1 MIHTLYSNS
10 YEVLRAVLL
19 SNIERLRFR
28 PEASELGADA
38 LFEGVFDR
46 VPVIIPSKAVETD
59 LTRAIAREEQICAS
73 MQFMFLSQWLG
84 FFSKEPLANVVGNEA
99 DWMVWEI
106 LRKTG
111 PGSFREEMK
120 AKTVRL
126 EDCLRGR
133 TVEEVF
139 SLAQRICS
147 VFVSY
152 ASYRLDWVL
161 EWLGLHQERL
171 TLTEEMQDERR
182 RMEADPDFVWQRELW
197 KRLAENPRWRG
208 RQFLETLP
216 ETLESLAGAPKELR
230 ELDLGHGRTVPL
242 PNALHVFMPFVVPPL
257 MLPVLKAFAHSGRDV
272 WLYLLNPSS
281 EYWFDLVPKRLFNW
295 KEKGDGHRE
304 IGHPILAD
312 NGRSVRA
319 NIDRLW
325 RFTEEDIRETLLSGP
340 SENAHANDSAMEPR
354 ERRILASRDI
364 LRDYQLSPKNITV
377 DMKVDAESIYL
388 EANEPT
394 LLRRIQDSI
403 LKLDPDLSQF
413 EEKAVREED
422 ESLRFVCAPTAV
434 RELEGLADWLQAQF
448 RKRRDLRPEDVLVVT
463 PDISASAPLIDQVFG
478 SLPAGRRID
487 YRITGALMASEDAPL
502 EALSGLANLLTG
514 RMKRGDFL
522 AWLSLPLI
530 SRRFGFEADDLET
543 LSAWLASAGFEFGL
557 SDGHLLSLDA
567 ETFRHVRESTLSRAL
582 ERLAL
587 GVMLPGGVR
596 KPFLDVLPR
605 EGVEARGWSTAA
617 ERPELLNALS
627 TIYAALEKL
636 RREAEDADAASS
648 GDQNERGPR
657 RWTRWISEAL
667 ECFFPRETPQE
678 NWQSLRAGAEAL
690 AIEIEAAENPDEGA
704 PEVPF
709 RLFMSALRD
718 RLAGAQP
725 GGRPGSGVTFTGM
738 QQLRGLPYK
747 VIVICGLNDD
757 SRFPGSSHAEEFDL
771 MARFPRRG
779 DRDSRHDNRNIF
791 LDLLLAARETFLISY
806 AGGVS
811 DAERKEPSIVAQE
824 LREWILSFAENREER
839 RQWAGMLT
847 RTLALTGF
855 SPNAFRDLQGDWR
868 STDADLLTALRDAAK
883 ENWRKKELPFED
895 AARPLPEAGDQV
907 PFTTLWKF
915 WRDPANSVLKEN
927 GIGIDDGEED
937 EEVPLVP
944 SAGGLSFWKRTDE
957 ALRAFFAGESEDD
970 VRRRWALNPGL
981 GARGVREWAL
991 EEDLAI
997 ALALFDCFD
1006 HAMKNTTEVAPQ
1018 MITADLPGLSWKI
1031 SMQTSD
1037 LRKHGETGNLLFA
1050 PVTAS
1055 AVTGSRGQ
1063 RAAWEFLVMRAAGL
1077 EVNGCLV
1084 SREKEKDEYIPV
1096 ISALAPITADA
1107 AARILAVLGRLW
1119 EASLSGNTT
1128 VARAPFEGKGAE
1140 DESHA
1145 NLIAFRGKKLAEAEK
1160 RLKKAADLLQKL
1172 YARVDGEVLAHE
1184 FEALLVEHEIGGDQ
1198 K

>member
-19 SNIERLRFR
+19 NNIERLRFR

-120 AKTVRL
+120 ARTVRL

-133 TVEEVF
+133 TEEEVF
-139 SLAQRICS
+139 SLAQRVCS

-161 EWLGLHQERL
+161 EWLGLHQEQL
-171 TLTEEMQDERR
+171 ILTEEMQDERR
-182 RMEADPDFVWQRELW
+182 RMEADPDFVWQRALW
-197 KRLAENPRWRG
+197 QRLADNPSWRG
-208 RQFLETLP
+208 RRFLETLP
-216 ETLESLAGAPKELR
+216 ETLESLAGAPRDLR

-340 SENAHANDSAMEPR
+340 SGSAHADDSAMEPR
-354 ERRILASRDI
+354 ERRMLSARDI

-448 RKRRDLRPEDVLVVT
+448 RKRNNLRPEDVLVAT

-478 SLPAGRRID
+478 SLPAGRRIE

-530 SRRFGFEADDLET
+530 SRRFGFEVDDLET
-543 LSAWLASAGFEFGL
+543 LSAWLSSAGYEFGL
-557 SDGHLLSLDA
+557 SDGHLLSLDE

-587 GVMLPGGVR
+587 GAMLPGGVR

-636 RREAEDADAASS
+636 RREAEGADA
-648 GDQNERGPR
+648 GDSAETDESVEKGPR
-657 RWTRWISEAL
+657 RWMRWISEAL
-667 ECFFPRETPQE
+667 EYFFPRETPQE
-678 NWQSLRAGAEAL
+678 NWQSLRAGAESL
-690 AIEIEAAENPDEGA
+690 AAEIEAAADPDDGA

-709 RLFMSALRD
+709 RLFMSALGD

-747 VIVICGLNDD
+747 VIVIVGLNDD

-791 LDLLLAARETFLISY
+791 LDLLLAARETFIISY

-811 DAERKEPSIVAQE
+811 EAERKEPSIVAQE

-839 RQWAGMLT
+839 RQWGAMLT

-855 SPNAFRDLQGDWR
+855 SPNAFRTHQGDWR
-868 STDADLLTALRDAAK
+868 STDADLLRALREAASDDWSRK
-883 ENWRKKELPFED
+883 EIPFED
-895 AARPLPEAGDQV
+895 AARTLPEAGDQV

-915 WRDPANSVLKEN
+915 WRDPADSVLKAN
-927 GIGIDDGEED
+927 GIRIDDEEED
-937 EEVPLVP
+937 EEVPVVP
-944 SAGGLSFWKRTDE
+944 STGGLSFWKRIDE
-957 ALRAFFAGESEDD
+957 ALRAFFSGESEDD
-970 VRRRWALNPGL
+970 VRRRWNLNPEL

-997 ALALFDCFD
+997 AAALFDCFD
-1006 HAMKNTTEVAPQ
+1006 RAMKNTTGVDPM
-1018 MITADLPGLSWKI
+1018 MISADLPGLSWKI

-1037 LRKHGETGNLLFA
+1037 LRKRGETGDLLFV
-1050 PVTAS
+1050 PVSAS
-1055 AVTGSRGQ
+1055 SKTGSRGQ

-1077 EVNGCLV
+1077 DVNGCLV
-1084 SREKEKDEYIPV
+1084 SREKKEKEGNVP
-1096 ISALAPITADA
+1096 AITALSPIPANA

-1119 EASLSGNTT
+1119 ETSLSGNTT
-1128 VARAPFEGKGAE
+1128 VARAPFEGAGKGAG

-1145 NLIAFRGKKLAEAEK
+1145 NLIAFRGKELAKAEE
-1160 RLKKAADLLQKL
+1160 RLKKAADLLEKL
-1172 YARVDGEVLAHE
+1172 YARVDSDELVHE
-1184 FEALLVEHEIGGDQ
+1184 FEALIDAH
-1198 K
+1198 